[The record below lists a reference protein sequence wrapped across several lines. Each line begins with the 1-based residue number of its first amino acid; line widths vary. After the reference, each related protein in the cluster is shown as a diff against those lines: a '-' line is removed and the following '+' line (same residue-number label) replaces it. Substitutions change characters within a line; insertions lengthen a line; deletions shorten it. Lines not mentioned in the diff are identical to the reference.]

1 MTLSILAVLYSLYLS
16 AKKLIS
22 YQADLGDRRV
32 VSPKAGAEAAAALGL
47 QYFESS
53 AKDQTGV
60 EVRIGQNFTVT
71 KLFLVDNSLQIVSIL
86 RGRSKNKTSFTLL
99 RLPAPSAKV
108 KLLLETCFSFP
119 PFPNDKTKWFSVF
132 TRSLVDLLV
141 YDWVAWA
148 GAHLL
153 FYQF

>member
-1 MTLSILAVLYSLYLS
+1 MQSFCEKTDLLH
-16 AKKLIS
+16 
-22 YQADLGDRRV
+22 QADLGDRRV

-60 EVRIGQNFTVT
+60 EVRIYQNFTVT
-71 KLFLVDNSLQIVSIL
+71 KLFLVDNSLQIVPIL
-86 RGRSKNKTSFTLL
+86 RGRSKNKTSFYTLL

-119 PFPNDKTKWFSVF
+119 PFPNDKTK
-132 TRSLVDLLV
+132 
-141 YDWVAWA
+141 
-148 GAHLL
+148 
-153 FYQF
+153 